1 MPDLAS
7 DERTDLDVDS
17 SVVATSGT
25 SSFVNPS
32 YVGKEESP
40 PPMEVYEDSGGET
53 PLPSYR

>member
-1 MPDLAS
+1 MPDLSS
-7 DERTDLDVDS
+7 DRMDLDVDS

-32 YVGKEESP
+32 YVHKEEGPLPNDS
-40 PPMEVYEDSGGET
+40 YEDSGGET